1 MATRPMPRPTK
12 ARRIFPMKTSLFLIA
27 LATGGAAIAQTEAPP
42 ASPPTQMS
50 APGNS
55 APQRDA
61 RGITVVSDAAE
72 VPAGWNEAPRPGG
85 TGAAM
90 NERPAPT
97 PATEEYRICSRTVTD
112 NCVQSYERGRAPR

>member
-1 MATRPMPRPTK
+1 
-12 ARRIFPMKTSLFLIA
+12 MKTALFLIA
-27 LATGGAAIAQTEAPP
+27 LATGGAAIAQTETPP
-42 ASPPTQMS
+42 AAPPPTQMS

-61 RGITVVSDAAE
+61 RGVTVISAPAD

-85 TGAAM
+85 TGAAA

-97 PATEEYRICSRTVTD
+97 PATENYPICSRTVTD
-112 NCVQSYERGRAPR
+112 NCVQAYERGRAPR